1 MHCTDR
7 EDPVT
12 EFARSR
18 RGRILAGVFAAF
30 APLVFLIS
38 EAIAAVAWTAGT
50 YDYGHNFISDLGT
63 TVCGSVF
70 AGREM
75 CSPLHGVMN
84 FGFIAMGF
92 GVFATVSLLG
102 TRLGGWRRVA
112 LPVLGGFVAVSMT
125 LVGVFHGGVE
135 SEANGLIALHALGAA
150 VAILVGNTLA
160 ILSGSSARAL
170 GFPRW
175 YGVTVITLGIVG
187 LIGLA
192 FLGAGATWLDPA
204 IFERISVYAIFAW
217 LLTTSVVQLRS
228 ARAR

>member
-1 MHCTDR
+1 MSD
-7 EDPVT
+7 
-12 EFARSR
+12 FARSR
-18 RGRILAGVFAAF
+18 RGLILTGVFAAF
-30 APLVFLIS
+30 APLIFLIA
-38 EAIAAVAWTAGT
+38 EAIAAIAWTAGS

-92 GVFATVSLLG
+92 GVFATATLLG
-102 TRLGGWRRVA
+102 ARLPVRRRVVMT
-112 LPVLGGFVAVSMT
+112 VLGALVAVSMT

-150 VAILVGNTLA
+150 VAIAVGNTLA
-160 ILSGSSARAL
+160 ILSGSSAQKL

-175 YGVTVITLGIVG
+175 YAVTVITLGIVG

>member
-1 MHCTDR
+1 MNCTDR

-92 GVFATVSLLG
+92 GVFATVTLLG

-217 LLTTSVVQLRS
+217 LLTTSVVQLPS

>member
-92 GVFATVSLLG
+92 GVFATVTLLG

>member
-1 MHCTDR
+1 VHCTDR